1 MSTYF
6 SDGTP
11 RRACKGSPRQRAQRA
26 QRAQRESGFRPRS
39 KCSFQPPSLA
49 DPSVGLN
56 KALYCE
62 ECGKDLTH
70 LTMEELAEETGQ
82 EPDYEALWEQKY
94 GPKTW

>member
-11 RRACKGSPRQRAQRA
+11 IPAEPAEPAGPAGEETPCKHVSVVFEP
-26 QRAQRESGFRPRS
+26 
-39 KCSFQPPSLA
+39 A